1 MMKNRASWLALLVLA
16 AATLLMVF
24 FVLPRISTETKDIG
38 NTINAAGKAVSDA
51 VKQDGDK
58 TPGLL
63 ADAGTSA
70 SFSGKMGRL
79 SADANAAITEL
90 NGLFA
95 EGRIPA
101 VDAFNSARA
110 KAITAIGT
118 VAAMQP
124 PEGLEASVVDMVA
137 KTRAAASNALAFLK
151 SIPDQN
157 AALATIGRLGAI
169 FAGTDPGTTAETAP
183 DTATNGTAAPTAPGA
198 APGSAPSMAQT
209 VPSFDV
215 LRVEPDGSTVIAG
228 RATPGAKLEIL
239 DGQPVI
245 AQTTV
250 GAGGDFAVVLDQ
262 PLAAGDHQLTLKVTG
277 KDGNVLMSEE
287 AATISVPKD
296 KAGELLAMVTKPGK
310 ASRLIATPQAPAG
323 SMPATPQLPAGSTDL
338 AAKAP
343 AIDVTPGQPGAATA
357 PATESATAVP
367 GTTATS
373 STASDAK
380 PEVQVT
386 AVEIES
392 NRIFVAGMARA
403 GTTVRAYADDKL
415 IGEFK
420 ADKDGHFVIDGVVP
434 LAVGDHT
441 IRVDV
446 VDATGKVIVRAAVPF
461 NRPAGDIAVVAQPQ
475 ATVPQASGS
484 ISPIDSGTFDKL
496 RGDVAKSFGIL
507 RSLYA
512 GSQQPA
518 IDQVAAGRSSTEIAL
533 KSLVDYRLPPEA
545 NALMREL
552 VAKTAKN
559 AATALAAINALP
571 RDVKAMGDALN
582 QIAALINDALQVAPA
597 ANEAANAPAPAGA
610 SNVAADGP
618 KTIAQAPLT
627 ESKNAVIIR
636 RGDTLWQISRRIYG
650 QGVRYTTIYLAN
662 QDQIVNPD
670 RIQPGQIFGLPGEA
684 LPDSEELHR
693 QRMHGGRPAL

>member
-1 MMKNRASWLALLVLA
+1 MMMKNRASWLALLVLA

-24 FVLPRISTETKDIG
+24 FVLPRISSDTKDIG

-63 ADAGTSA
+63 TDAGTDA
-70 SFSGKMGRL
+70 GFSEKMGRL
-79 SADANAAITEL
+79 SADANATIIEL
-90 NGLFA
+90 NSLFA

-124 PEGLEASVVDMVA
+124 PEGLEASVADMVA
-137 KTRAAASNALAFLK
+137 KSRAAANNALAFLK

-169 FAGTDPGTTAETAP
+169 FAGTDPGPAVGTAP
-183 DTATNGTAAPTAPGA
+183 VAATNGATAPATPGA
-198 APGSAPSMAQT
+198 ATPAPSMAQT

-228 RATPGAKLEIL
+228 RAAPSGKLEIL
-239 DGQPVI
+239 DGQAVI
-245 AQTTV
+245 AGTTV

-277 KDGNVLMSEE
+277 KDGSVMMSEE

-310 ASRLIATPQAPAG
+310 ASRLIATPQAPAA
-323 SMPATPQLPAGSTDL
+323 ATPAGSADL
-338 AAKAP
+338 AGKAP
-343 AIDVTPGQPGAATA
+343 SIATTPGQPGAA
-357 PATESATAVP
+357 PATGSAT
-367 GTTATS
+367 TTTTITATGE
-373 STASDAK
+373 K

-403 GTTVRAYADDKL
+403 GAIVRAYADDKL

-434 LAVGDHT
+434 LSLGDHT

-446 VDATGKVIVRAAVPF
+446 VDASGKVLVRAAVPF

-475 ATVPQASGS
+475 ATVPQASDS

-507 RSLYA
+507 RSLFA
-512 GSQQPA
+512 SGKQPA

-552 VAKTAKN
+552 VAKTSKN

-571 RDVKAMGDALN
+571 RDVKAVGDALN
-582 QIAALINDALQVAPA
+582 QIAALINDTLQVAPA
-597 ANEAANAPAPAGA
+597 ANGTANAVAPAGT
-610 SNVAADGP
+610 STSDAATGP

-670 RIQPGQIFGLPGEA
+670 RIQPGQIFGLPGQA

>member
-1 MMKNRASWLALLVLA
+1 MMMKNRASWLALLVLA

-24 FVLPRISTETKDIG
+24 FVLPRISSDTKDIG

-63 ADAGTSA
+63 ADAGATA
-70 SFSGKMGRL
+70 SFSEKMGRL
-79 SADANAAITEL
+79 SADANAAIAEL

-101 VDAFNSARA
+101 VDAFTSARA

-118 VAAMQP
+118 VAALQP
-124 PEGLEASVVDMVA
+124 PQGLEASVADMVA
-137 KTRAAASNALAFLK
+137 KTRAAANNALAFLK

-169 FAGTDPGTTAETAP
+169 FAGTDPGPVAGTAP
-183 DTATNGTAAPTAPGA
+183 DVAANGTNGTTAP
-198 APGSAPSMAQT
+198 APNSAPAASMGQP

-228 RATPGAKLEIL
+228 RAAPGGKLEIL
-239 DGQPVI
+239 DGPAVI

-262 PLAAGDHQLTLKVTG
+262 PLAPGDHQLTLKVTD
-277 KDGNVLMSEE
+277 KDGKVLMSEE
-287 AATISVPKD
+287 AATIFVPKD

-310 ASRLIATPQAPAG
+310 ASRLIATPQALAG
-323 SMPATPQLPAGSTDL
+323 ATPGTPPLPAGSADL
-338 AAKAP
+338 ANKAP
-343 AIDVTPGQPGAATA
+343 ATPAAPGQPATG
-357 PATESATAVP
+357 SATATV
-367 GTTATS
+367 
-373 STASDAK
+373 TASGEK

-403 GTTVRAYADDKL
+403 GATVRAYADDAL

-434 LAVGDHT
+434 LSVGDHT

-446 VDATGKVIVRAAVPF
+446 VDASGKVIVRAAVPF
-461 NRPAGDIAVVAQPQ
+461 NRPAGDIAVVAQPT
-475 ATVPQASGS
+475 APQASGS
-484 ISPIDSGTFDKL
+484 INPIDSGTFDKL

-512 GSQQPA
+512 DGKQPA
-518 IDQVAAGRSSTEIAL
+518 IDQVAAGRSATEIAL

-552 VAKTAKN
+552 VARTANN
-559 AATALAAINALP
+559 AAAALAAINALP
-571 RDVKAMGDALN
+571 RDVKAVGDALG

-597 ANEAANAPAPAGA
+597 AGGTASGSTADTAAG
-610 SNVAADGP
+610 GP

-627 ESKNAVIIR
+627 ENKNAVIIR

-662 QDQIVNPD
+662 QDQILNPD

-684 LPDSEELHR
+684 LPDSEQLHR